1 VQVIVPRTYHA
12 DGMLLYCDAA
22 DQPVLAAVLEVQRGW
37 DPAKRWTWKLYVAQL
52 ESELMVNTAL
62 VVFCPD
68 PAIARRYRGMFEFEG
83 LSLPLRPFIFTPSD
97 VPLLVDVELAK
108 ASPALAVFS
117 AICHGRDA
125 RVDEVFPALAAVLR
139 TLGPTKAVLYH
150 DIVLAGLPRASRA
163 RWEAFMTT
171 TFDSPYL
178 SERFRE
184 LHAQGQAVG
193 EVHAVLTVLDARG
206 VEVPE
211 AVREQILACTD
222 LTVLDTWLR
231 RAVTA
236 DSAEDVVRE

>member
-1 VQVIVPRTYHA
+1 
-12 DGMLLYCDAA
+12 
-22 DQPVLAAVLEVQRGW
+22 
-37 DPAKRWTWKLYVAQL
+37 
-52 ESELMVNTAL
+52 
-62 VVFCPD
+62 
-68 PAIARRYRGMFEFEG
+68 
-83 LSLPLRPFIFTPSD
+83 
-97 VPLLVDVELAK
+97 
-108 ASPALAVFS
+108 
-117 AICHGRDA
+117 
-125 RVDEVFPALAAVLR
+125 
-139 TLGPTKAVLYH
+139 
-150 DIVLAGLPRASRA
+150 
-163 RWEAFMTT
+163 MTT

-236 DSAEDVVRE
+236 DSAEDVVREVAKLDMFGCAGGRETTLMELHRRAPSDQTAELVAVHPPVTTTEAPCRVTYQSPAVKPGPVSSPM